1 MCAGVF
7 SFPPFPAPPPVI
19 PDELS
24 PADPAAFG
32 FDPQVLAEI
41 RPAIEE
47 LRQRQRLAGAV
58 VAILRRGQVV
68 FFEAFGTRD
77 VEGQIPQERD
87 SIFRIFSMTKP
98 LTSLAVLQL
107 AERGRLDLD
116 APLERF
122 LPQLADRRVL
132 QADGVTQVPAQR
144 SLTTRDLLRHTAGMP
159 YGALGRTAGEQLYQQ
174 ARLLD
179 HQTDLAALVTKLAGL
194 PLVSQPGARFTYGIA
209 TDLLGRLI
217 EVVSGQP
224 FDQFL
229 SQNLLVPLG
238 MHETGFSVPP
248 ESFHRFLEL
257 HGRGANGGL
266 AVVER
271 PESSRLLQ
279 PLRFLSGGGGL
290 VSTAA
295 DYIRFCRMLLS
306 YGRVGENALVQPA
319 TIQALIGNQLLGSA
333 YPITVADQPQFHQGF
348 GLGVSVVCQPPAT
361 PTGPPVGEY
370 GWGGAASTHFWVSP
384 REELAVIALSQV
396 MPFTLQLENRIK
408 PIVYRALRDRR

>member
-1 MCAGVF
+1 M
-7 SFPPFPAPPPVI
+7 I
-19 PDELS
+19 PEELS
-24 PADPAAFG
+24 PVDPATLG

-47 LRQRQRLAGAV
+47 LRHRQRLAGAV
-58 VAILRRGQVV
+58 VAVLRRGQVV
-68 FFEAFGTRD
+68 YFEAVGTRD
-77 VEGQIPQERD
+77 VAGQIPLERN

-98 LTSLAVLQL
+98 LTSLAVLKL

-144 SLTTRDLLRHTAGMP
+144 SLTPRDLLRHTAGMP
-159 YGALGRTAGEQLYQQ
+159 YGALGRSAGEQLYQQ

-179 HQTDLAALVTKLAGL
+179 HQTDLATMVAKLSGL
-194 PLVSQPGARFTYGIA
+194 PLVSQPGARFTYGVA

-229 SQNLLVPLG
+229 SHELLVPLG

-248 ESFHRFLEL
+248 AALDRFLEL
-257 HGRGANGGL
+257 HGRGATGAL
-266 AVVER
+266 AVMER
-271 PESSRLLQ
+271 PESSRLRQ
-279 PLRFLSGGGGL
+279 PPRFLSGGAGL

-306 YGRVGENALVQPA
+306 HGTVAGAPLVQPA
-319 TIQALIGNQLLGSA
+319 TLQALIGNQLLGSA
-333 YPITVADQPQFHQGF
+333 YPITVADQPQPHQGF
-348 GLGVSVVCQPPAT
+348 GLGVSVVCHPPAT

-384 REELAVIALSQV
+384 RDELAVITLSQV

-408 PIVYRALRDRR
+408 PIVYRALRERG

>member
-1 MCAGVF
+1 
-7 SFPPFPAPPPVI
+7 
-19 PDELS
+19 
-24 PADPAAFG
+24 
-32 FDPQVLAEI
+32 VLAEI

-68 FFEAFGTRD
+68 FFEAIGTRD
-77 VEGQIPQERD
+77 AAGGIPLERD

-107 AERGRLDLD
+107 AERGQLDLD

-132 QADGVTQVPAQR
+132 QEDGITQFPAQR
-144 SLTTRDLLRHTAGMP
+144 SLTPRDLLRHTAGMP
-159 YGALGRTAGEQLYQQ
+159 YGALGRSTGEQLYQQ

-179 HQTDLAALVTKLAGL
+179 QQTDLATLVTKLAAL
-194 PLVSQPGARFTYGIA
+194 PLISQPGARFTYGVA

-229 SQNLLVPLG
+229 SRELLVPLG
-238 MHETGFSVPP
+238 MRETGFSVPP
-248 ESFHRFLEL
+248 ESFPRFLEL
-257 HGRGANGGL
+257 LGRGANGGL
-266 AVVER
+266 AVMER
-271 PESSRLLQ
+271 PESSRLRQ
-279 PLRFLSGGGGL
+279 PPRFLSGGAGL

-295 DYIRFCRMLLS
+295 DYIRFCRMLLLH
-306 YGRVGENALVQPA
+306 GRVGDTALVQPA
-319 TIQALIGNQLLGSA
+319 TIQALTGNQLLGSA
-333 YPITVADQPQFHQGF
+333 YPITVADQPQPHQGF
-348 GLGVSVVCQPPAT
+348 GLGVSVVCQPPTT
-361 PTGPPVGEY
+361 PTGPSVGEY

-384 REELAVIALSQV
+384 RDELAVIALSQV

>member
-1 MCAGVF
+1 L
-7 SFPPFPAPPPVI
+7 I

-68 FFEAFGTRD
+68 FFEAIGTRD
-77 VEGQIPQERD
+77 AAGGIPLERD

-107 AERGRLDLD
+107 AERGQLDLD

-132 QADGVTQVPAQR
+132 QEDGITQFPAQR
-144 SLTTRDLLRHTAGMP
+144 SLTPRDLLRHTAGMP
-159 YGALGRTAGEQLYQQ
+159 YGALGRSTGEQLYQQ

-179 HQTDLAALVTKLAGL
+179 QQTDLATLVTKLAAL
-194 PLVSQPGARFTYGIA
+194 PLISQPGARFTYGVA

-229 SQNLLVPLG
+229 SRELLVPLG
-238 MHETGFSVPP
+238 MRETGFSVPP
-248 ESFHRFLEL
+248 ESFPRFLEL
-257 HGRGANGGL
+257 LGRGANGGL
-266 AVVER
+266 AVMER
-271 PESSRLLQ
+271 PESSRLRQ
-279 PLRFLSGGGGL
+279 PPRFLSGGAGL
-290 VSTAA
+290 VS
-295 DYIRFCRMLLS
+295 IRFCRMLLLH
-306 YGRVGENALVQPA
+306 GRVGDTALVQPA
-319 TIQALIGNQLLGSA
+319 TIQALTGNQLLGSA
-333 YPITVADQPQFHQGF
+333 YPITVADQPQPHQGF
-348 GLGVSVVCQPPAT
+348 GLGVSVVCQPPTT
-361 PTGPPVGEY
+361 PTGPSVGEY

-384 REELAVIALSQV
+384 RDELAVIALSQV